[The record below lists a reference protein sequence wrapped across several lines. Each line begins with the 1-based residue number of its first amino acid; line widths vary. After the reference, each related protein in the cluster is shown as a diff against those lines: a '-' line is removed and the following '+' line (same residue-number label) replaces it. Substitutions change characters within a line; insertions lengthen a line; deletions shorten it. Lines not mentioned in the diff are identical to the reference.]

1 MNIFTSNLKR
11 FRVAKNLTQE
21 QAAEALGVSTQTVS
35 RWECNVTL
43 PDVAMLPKIAELYC
57 VTIDDLYRETSVA
70 YANYA
75 QRLFSVFEADSNPDN
90 FIRAEIEFRKLLRS
104 GDYSM
109 NDLRTYGILY
119 QFMMRYCRDK
129 AVETFNRV
137 IKMGPGEDEETYWR
151 TRWQKVTLLWQAGW
165 NQQNI
170 DEYLPLVEAG
180 SDHVEEWLCLI
191 QAYTNVGMNEEAWEL
206 IQKAEKRFPENYLL
220 HVHIGD
226 LQKDRKCYDEA
237 FRHWRRALELE
248 PKWLDAAF
256 SMGFCYEE
264 LGQFDKAY
272 DVWRGVVEELERRG
286 FEAELDF
293 PRSLAQKCKQKMENG

>member
-1 MNIFTSNLKR
+1 MTVFTSNLKR

-21 QAAEALGVSTQTVS
+21 QAAEALGISTQTVS

-43 PDVAMLPKIAELYC
+43 PDVAILPKIAELYC
-57 VTIDDLYRETSVA
+57 VTIDDLYKQTSVA
-70 YANYA
+70 YENYA
-75 QRLFSVFEADSNPDN
+75 QRLLGIFEADPNPDS
-90 FIRAEIEFRKLLRS
+90 FIRAEMEFHKLFRS
-104 GDYSM
+104 GEYST

-119 QFMMRYCRDK
+119 QLMMRYCRDR

-137 IKMGPGEDEETYWR
+137 IKMGPGEDEEVYWR

-165 NQQNI
+165 NQKNI

-180 SDHVEEWLCLI
+180 SNRVEEWICLI

-272 DVWRGVVEELERRG
+272 DVWCGVVAELESRG

-293 PRSLAQKCKQKMENG
+293 PRSLAQKCKGKMGNG